1 PPSTTKTITSNK
13 EEIIHKSAPL
23 INKLK
28 TALLYAEQ
36 QQQQQQHPLPI
47 ESTNKSEQSKAIDYL
62 VLTF

>member
-1 PPSTTKTITSNK
+1 MNQIVMNQSKTRTLFAPPPPSTTTTTTTITSNK

-36 QQQQQQHPLPI
+36 HQQQ
-47 ESTNKSEQSKAIDYL
+47 
-62 VLTF
+62 

>member
-36 QQQQQQHPLPI
+36 QQQQHPLPI